1 MYYCLINPL
10 SPYPKLIMENN
21 RQTQISHFVAV
32 KTLLATEAHTI
43 FCTKDLRAAIGVML
57 ELPPCQTEG
66 FDQGPLVSLCVMQ
79 PYSPYYIARRHSYLH
94 CVRIA
99 VSGGRKGATL
109 DDKWSG
115 HGGAYPRYP
124 ESCSWLSRYP
134 GDLGVAERLPV
145 VFDSR
150 LVLLQSVVD
159 RIVPQSIKGRRT
171 KKQVYSRY
179 PAHLP
184 TGLR

>member
-10 SPYPKLIMENN
+10 SPYPKLIMETIG
-21 RQTQISHFVAV
+21 RHRSV
-32 KTLLATEAHTI
+32 TLLPVKHYWPRRCIQFFVRKT
-43 FCTKDLRAAIGVML
+43 CVQLSVVML

-79 PYSPYYIARRHSYLH
+79 LYSPYYIARRHSYLH

-134 GDLGVAERLPV
+134 AILRCRETASGGSILGWSYFSL
-145 VFDSR
+145 
-150 LVLLQSVVD
+150 
-159 RIVPQSIKGRRT
+159 
-171 KKQVYSRY
+171 
-179 PAHLP
+179 
-184 TGLR
+184 